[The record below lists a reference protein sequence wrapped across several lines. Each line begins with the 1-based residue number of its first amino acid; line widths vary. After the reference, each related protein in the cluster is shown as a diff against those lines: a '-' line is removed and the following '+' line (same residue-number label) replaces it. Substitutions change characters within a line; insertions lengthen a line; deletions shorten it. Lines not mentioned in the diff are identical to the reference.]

1 MRDSQLPVGNRRR
14 APGDPQCTSGDP
26 QCASGSRSQPVSRRV
41 FLRTAA
47 SGTAGMAAWP
57 LLSARGPAAGAA
69 ERAAEPGTAQAASAR
84 GPAARIVPFGTGW
97 LFGPAAAGSD
107 QPGFD
112 DSELATVTLP
122 HTVAPLSWQNWDPST
137 WEQVWVYRK
146 HFGAPADVSGLRVFL
161 DFSAALTHSTVTL
174 NGTQVADHLGGY
186 LPFSAE
192 ITGHLQPAGNVLAVT
207 LDSTFNLD
215 VPPDRPAP
223 YISTSVDFW
232 QPGGIYRD
240 VSLRAVPQIFLADV
254 FAKPVNVLDAS
265 ARQVVVQ
272 ATVDAAVVP
281 AGSVGLTVDLAD
293 GTRTLASATVPVT
306 IRQAGQVTVT
316 ATLTGLPDVTLW
328 DTDNPRLYTVVATLV
343 ADGSPLHDYQVR
355 TGFREAVF
363 QPDGFYLNGNR
374 VKLFGL
380 NRHQFFPYAGGAMPA
395 RIQAKDAEILRNEL
409 NCNMVRCSH
418 YPQSEDFYD
427 ACDELGLMVWEE
439 IPGWGYFGD
448 AAWQAAAQEDLHD
461 MIVRDRSRPS
471 VIVWGAMPNE
481 AGEHVAEYTASNEL
495 AHSLDDSRPT
505 GGDGSTTAASFVFDV
520 YSNHDYSSV
529 TGPGGVREPILDPP
543 VDAAAKPYLIC
554 EAIGTLSGPAIYYR
568 RTDTQAVQ
576 QGEATAHGRVHNI
589 AASDDRYCGLLA
601 WAGFDYPSGSGN
613 EYQGVKY
620 VGVHDLFRIPKP
632 GAAIY
637 QAQADPKLRPVIAPA
652 FYWDFGPTS
661 PVTSLGP
668 AMICSN
674 LDQLRVYVGGQLF
687 ATVTPDTAGYG
698 HLEYPPSFV
707 DFSAVDGSARP
718 ELRIDGYLGG
728 VRVASR
734 SLAGDPSGDRLSLA
748 ADDAGIDGD
757 GADATRLAFRAVDK
771 FGAPRPYVTGP
782 VTLTVDGPGVLVG
795 DNPVD
800 FTATGGA
807 AAVWI
812 RSLPGSPGTVTVR
825 ASHPALGSAVA
836 RIKVREVRI
845 AGAPVPYGSLTVVAA
860 PALVAPDSTTTVTAT
875 LANNG
880 LLALDRVA
888 FSVALPDGWT
898 ASPVTPP
905 VVTGVRSGQTARAS
919 WQVTVPASAN
929 PGQAPITVQAVY
941 TAGQQRGVTYS
952 SVSVLRAYATL
963 AGAFNNTGI
972 SDDSDFTAADFDGAG
987 NSYSA
992 QALTAAG
999 LGPGAAVTHDGITF
1013 TWPDVPPGQPDN
1025 VVAQGQT
1032 ILLSGSGTT
1041 LGFLGA
1047 GSPGDESGTGTVY
1060 YTDGS
1065 TSSFTITLDNYFD
1078 KPGTGNDIIA
1088 TLPYI
1093 NDSNPA
1099 TAGGTGGK
1107 RNQTVYVFC
1116 TSAAITAG
1124 KTVRAVTLPAGGTI
1138 PAAGGRIAGIHVV
1151 ALGAGP
1157 LSAQGVPLSGND
1169 S

>member
-1 MRDSQLPVGNRRR
+1 MRDSPLPVGNRRR

-26 QCASGSRSQPVSRRV
+26 QCASGSRPQPVSRRV

-47 SGTAGMAAWP
+47 SGTAGMAAWS
-57 LLSARGPAAGAA
+57 LLSARGPAASAA
-69 ERAAEPGTAQAASAR
+69 ERAAEPGTAQVASTR

-161 DFSAALTHSTVTL
+161 DFSAALTRSTVTL

-223 YISTSVDFW
+223 SISTSVDFW

-306 IRQAGQVTVT
+306 IRQVGQVTVT
-316 ATLTGLPDVTLW
+316 ATLTGLPDITLW
-328 DTDNPRLYTVVATLV
+328 DTDNPSLYTVVATLV

-505 GGDGSTTAASFVFDV
+505 GGDGSTTDASFVFDV

-529 TGPGGVREPILDPP
+529 TGPGGVREPTLDPP
-543 VDAAAKPYLIC
+543 VDAAGKPYLIC

-576 QGEATAHGRVHNI
+576 QGGATAHGRVHNI

-637 QAQADPKLRPVIAPA
+637 QAQADPRLRPVIAPA

-905 VVTGVRSGQTARAS
+905 VVTGVRSGQTARVS

-1060 YTDGS
+1060 YTDGG

-1093 NDSNPA
+1093 NDATA

-1138 PAAGGRIAGIHVV
+1138 PAAGGRIAGIHVF